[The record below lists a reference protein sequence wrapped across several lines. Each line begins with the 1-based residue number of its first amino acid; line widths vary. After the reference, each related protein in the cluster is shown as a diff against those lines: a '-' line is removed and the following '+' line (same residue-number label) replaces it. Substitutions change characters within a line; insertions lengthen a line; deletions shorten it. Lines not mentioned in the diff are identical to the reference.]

1 MKQKNVGLYWR
12 GLVPLFATIF
22 WALYLQPKRIF
33 TAIGAK
39 EKVLGTFS
47 PDKSDSLLKLNTV
60 FCVFATAT
68 EELVAKT
75 TKKVFS
81 KKAKA
86 VSWISFKKKN

>member
-1 MKQKNVGLYWR
+1 MAWLGPAFRYNLFGLC
-12 GLVPLFATIF
+12 TCS
-22 WALYLQPKRIF
+22 PKRIF

-86 VSWISFKKKN
+86 VSWISFKKKLNNFILFH